1 MVKQEDREAYVKLC
15 LPPECHDAKLILNG
29 QWDTHV
35 GVQAFAAHRA
45 ALEKE
50 LEETKK
56 DLYSYMRIAN
66 IEVNENAILHNKIAA
81 MQIEVDTLKSIM
93 NGILIGLSYENK

>member
-15 LPPECHDAKLILNG
+15 LPPECHDANLILNG

-35 GVQAFAAHRA
+35 GVQAFASHRA

-81 MQIEVDTLKSIM
+81 MQVEIDKLQNRLSEVLNES
-93 NGILIGLSYENK
+93 